1 VESQPPIP
9 NPQAP
14 PLTPDVDAPAIQP
27 DIQHATRN
35 TQHASFRLRRAHLW
49 IIAPLALIWIFQS
62 AALIEPFD
70 FWWNV
75 TSGRIMVETGRFLGT
90 DVLVYT
96 PVREP
101 YSNPQWGSQLLF
113 YAVYSVSPLLLLTLR
128 VAIVVATYG
137 VLFAAARAA
146 SGSLAWAACATLAAY
161 LTGFTNYGMRPQLFA
176 FLPFIGFFWTLERA
190 FGPGYGGG
198 FNADP
203 KSKIQNPK
211 FLWLLPPLM
220 IGWVNV
226 HGSFFLGLILIAAY
240 LGGAALTV
248 LGTAAGR
255 AWLRAPGSAGVIGRA
270 ALPLLAT
277 GAATLINPYTWQI
290 YNYVLIATGDATAR
304 ALNVEWQPPTLYNGT
319 GILFFAN
326 VALFLATLLASRR
339 LPRPTE
345 ALLWLAFG
353 GLALLSI
360 RNVIWW
366 GWVTAP
372 GLALGWAMLGAR
384 ARAALDA
391 GEDAPP
397 PGSAREIPLLNWLLA
412 GALALGALAATPL
425 WRIGSPGLDR
435 ATPVALADFLATGA
449 RDAPAPPG
457 PLFNYMEWGGYL
469 EWRLYP
475 QHQMFIDGRFEA
487 RQQQV
492 WDDYLAISRGAA
504 TWQERLDRYQVRT
517 LILNKRFHQ
526 DLLPLVQAVAGWR
539 QVYEDEQALVFTRP

>member
-1 VESQPPIP
+1 
-9 NPQAP
+9 
-14 PLTPDVDAPAIQP
+14 
-27 DIQHATRN
+27 
-35 TQHASFRLRRAHLW
+35 
-49 IIAPLALIWIFQS
+49 
-62 AALIEPFD
+62 
-70 FWWNV
+70 
-75 TSGRIMVETGRFLGT
+75 
-90 DVLVYT
+90 
-96 PVREP
+96 
-101 YSNPQWGSQLLF
+101 
-113 YAVYSVSPLLLLTLR
+113 
-128 VAIVVATYG
+128 
-137 VLFAAARAA
+137 
-146 SGSLAWAACATLAAY
+146 
-161 LTGFTNYGMRPQLFA
+161 
-176 FLPFIGFFWTLERA
+176 
-190 FGPGYGGG
+190 
-198 FNADP
+198 
-203 KSKIQNPK
+203 
-211 FLWLLPPLM
+211 M